1 MYYDAFDLIKRQQI
15 EIENLKEKNR
25 IYKEVNQMIAY
36 QRDMR
41 DEEISEL
48 YEQIN
53 DLNGGINNE

>member
-15 EIENLKEKNR
+15 EIENLKEENR

>member
-15 EIENLKEKNR
+15 EIENLKEENR
-25 IYKEVNQMIAY
+25 IYKEVNQMIVY

>member
-15 EIENLKEKNR
+15 EIENLKEEKR

-36 QRDMR
+36 QRYMR